1 MGKYIKIFGLL
12 FLTGCI
18 QSTASLIG
26 PAYTIGSSGNIY
38 QAGLSYGLNE
48 TLQRTTGKST
58 IDHAK
63 LLLEN
68 TKNYHQQ
75 GKNKLKNYA
84 IAGIN
89 AEIVDLKI
97 LYVEL
102 NSTIYYN
109 PAQVASPS
117 NLRIRL

>member
-48 TLQRTTGKST
+48 TLK
-58 IDHAK
+58 K
-63 LLLEN
+63 
-68 TKNYHQQ
+68 QQ
-75 GKNKLKNYA
+75 ANRPLIMLSCY
-84 IAGIN
+84 
-89 AEIVDLKI
+89 
-97 LYVEL
+97 
-102 NSTIYYN
+102 
-109 PAQVASPS
+109 
-117 NLRIRL
+117 

>member
-48 TLQRTTGKST
+48 ALQRTTGKST
-58 IDHAK
+58 VDHAQ

-75 GKNKLKNYA
+75 GKKKLKNYSN
-84 IAGIN
+84 IRTDNI
-89 AEIVDLKI
+89 KI
-97 LYVEL
+97 SSDKFFTAVK
-102 NSTIYYN
+102 
-109 PAQVASPS
+109 S
-117 NLRIRL
+117 NIEKIPEYFID

>member
-1 MGKYIKIFGLL
+1 MGKYIKIFALL
-12 FLTGCI
+12 FLTGCL

-75 GKNKLKNYA
+75 GKNKLKDYSNKRT
-84 IAGIN
+84 N
-89 AEIVDLKI
+89 NNKI
-97 LYVEL
+97 SSDEFFTSVK
-102 NSTIYYN
+102 
-109 PAQVASPS
+109 S
-117 NLRIRL
+117 NIEKIPEYFID

>member
-1 MGKYIKIFGLL
+1 MGKYIKIFALL
-12 FLTGCI
+12 FLTGCL

-26 PAYTIGSSGNIY
+26 PAYTIGSSGNTY

-75 GKNKLKNYA
+75 GKNKLKNY
-84 IAGIN
+84 
-89 AEIVDLKI
+89 
-97 LYVEL
+97 
-102 NSTIYYN
+102 STEEQIISKL
-109 PAQVASPS
+109 AQTSF
-117 NLRIRL
+117 LLQ

>member
-1 MGKYIKIFGLL
+1 MGKYIKIFALL
-12 FLTGCI
+12 FLTGCL

-38 QAGLSYGLNE
+38 QAELSYGLNE

-68 TKNYHQQ
+68 TKYYHQQ
-75 GKNKLKNYA
+75 GKNKLKNYSNRGTKN
-84 IAGIN
+84 I
-89 AEIVDLKI
+89 KI
-97 LYVEL
+97 SSDEFFTSVK
-102 NSTIYYN
+102 
-109 PAQVASPS
+109 S
-117 NLRIRL
+117 NIEKMPEYFID

>member
-1 MGKYIKIFGLL
+1 MGKYIKIFALL

-38 QAGLSYGLNE
+38 QAGLSYSLNE

-75 GKNKLKNYA
+75 GKNKLKNYSNRRA
-84 IAGIN
+84 NNI
-89 AEIVDLKI
+89 KI
-97 LYVEL
+97 SSDEFFTSVK
-102 NSTIYYN
+102 
-109 PAQVASPS
+109 S
-117 NLRIRL
+117 NIEKMPEYFID

>member
-75 GKNKLKNYA
+75 G
-84 IAGIN
+84 I
-89 AEIVDLKI
+89 KI
-97 LYVEL
+97 SSDEFFTSVK
-102 NSTIYYN
+102 
-109 PAQVASPS
+109 S
-117 NLRIRL
+117 NIEKMPEYFID

>member
-1 MGKYIKIFGLL
+1 MGKYIKIFALL

-75 GKNKLKNYA
+75 GKNKLKK
-84 IAGIN
+84 IQKDGIKRKLMGVKIDTDKIN
-89 AEIVDLKI
+89 ITKSTDL
-97 LYVEL
+97 LWVEDL
-102 NSTIYYN
+102 SLIH
-109 PAQVASPS
+109 
-117 NLRIRL
+117 I